1 MGSLFSSKQ
10 TTTSSGDPIKQAAFN
25 QALPSWQQGLI
36 TASKINSDISA
47 NPAYSGQ
54 RVADLNPFQ
63 TQSADF
69 LGNFANTFTPGAANA
84 SGYLG
89 FSNVGPG
96 ANYGQNAQGIFN
108 RYDGV
113 DPTQNIL
120 ANANEYA
127 NNPYINGMI
136 DAANRDV
143 TRQLTEQT
151 MPGINR
157 AASGTGNLNS
167 SRAGVQDAIAQR
179 GAMDRMADTAANIR
193 SQFFGQGLGMAQN
206 QYNQNLQNSLAAN
219 NQLYNAANLGLQ
231 GLQGAQGIANT
242 GAGQGITAGGVY
254 QTQNQNILNGNMAQ
268 FNESLQNRLAALG
281 GLNGT
286 VASGQGWS
294 GGPQT
299 QTTTGTPSL
308 VSSIGGT
315 LLGAGSAL
323 SGLGSLGFKW

>member
-10 TTTSSGDPIKQAAFN
+10 TTSSSGDPIKQ
-25 QALPSWQQGLI
+25 QAWGMASPYYAQGLT
-36 TASKINSDISA
+36 TASQINQDISA

-63 TQSADF
+63 TQSANF
-69 LGNFANTFTPGAANA
+69 LGNFANGFTPDAANA
-84 SGYLG
+84 AGYLG
-89 FSNVGPG
+89 YSNLGAG
-96 ANYGQNAQGIFN
+96 ANYGTNAQGIFN
-108 RYDGV
+108 RYTSS
-113 DPTQNIL
+113 DPTQSIIQ
-120 ANANEYA
+120 NAGLYA
-127 NNPYINGMI
+127 NNPYVNGMI

-143 TRQLTEQT
+143 GRDLYENQL
-151 MPGINR
+151 PGINR

-179 GAMDRMADTAANIR
+179 GAMDRMADTASNIR
-193 SQFFGQGLGMAQN
+193 GQFFGQGLGMAQN
-206 QYNQNLQNSLAAN
+206 QYNQNLQNSLQAN

-231 GLQGAQGIANT
+231 GLQGAQGIAST
-242 GAGQGITAGGVY
+242 GAGQGITAG
-254 QTQNQNILNGNMAQ
+254 QLFQNQNQNVLNGNMAQ

-286 VASGQGWS
+286 TAAGQGWS

-299 QTTTGTPSL
+299 QTTTSSPSL
-308 VSSIGGT
+308 MSSIGGS

-323 SGLGSLGFKW
+323 SGLGSIGFKW